1 MCQAIRR
8 GLRGHHVTVAQSGRE
23 ALVRMAEE
31 DYDVILCDIIMPDL
45 SGIDV
50 FIQACESRPEYANR
64 IVFMTGGAFTDS
76 ARAFLARTERRILHK
91 PVDLAQLRSVVA
103 KVVVATADAAEQSTL
118 EMEPRVPTAEAGR
131 GRP

>member
-1 MCQAIRR
+1 VCQTICR

-31 DYDVILCDIIMPDL
+31 EWDVILCDILMPDL

-50 FIQACESRPEYANR
+50 FVEACESRPEYADR
-64 IVFMTGGAFTDS
+64 IVFMTGSAFTDS

-91 PVDLAQLRSVVA
+91 PVDLAQLRAVVA
-103 KVVVATADAAEQSTL
+103 EVAIAAADAAEQSTL
-118 EMEPRVPTAEAGR
+118 
-131 GRP
+131 